1 MSFMTQY
8 NIGGSCLNLSKY
20 CSNTKAVPSNAAG
33 LQLRNT
39 VSASSLHAPKLT
51 RFSQLSL
58 GRNMGI
64 IEYGALAKT
73 KIKEDQWRVWCSHN
87 DSSADHQRSL
97 PSPVVSLIQDFY
109 SAINYKDLQKLDQV
123 LADDCVFIDLIF
135 YNPFAGKQ
143 GIINFLSHVMEAMG
157 PNIHLVMSHVKAQD
171 NSCATVDWN
180 LGN

>member
-1 MSFMTQY
+1 
-8 NIGGSCLNLSKY
+8 
-20 CSNTKAVPSNAAG
+20 
-33 LQLRNT
+33 
-39 VSASSLHAPKLT
+39 
-51 RFSQLSL
+51 
-58 GRNMGI
+58 MGI

-180 LGN
+180 LANHALEQAWHLERAWHPGVCSWSMHGTLERGMVFWERVLVRGVGVAP